1 LDIGAVPAR
10 LVALRLEHA
19 VYLLGV
25 LALVVVAEWY
35 DILGHGLRLEL
46 AQRTAAAIR
55 KKESTM
61 PSMTITNWT
70 ISGPVMMNRAVRT
83 SRHIAARVV
92 VRVFMSVYIRA

>member
-10 LVALRLEHA
+10 LVGLRLEHA
-19 VYLLGV
+19 VNLLGV

-46 AQRTAAAIR
+46 AQSTAAAIR
-55 KKESTM
+55 KKASTM

-70 ISGPVMMNRAVRT
+70 ISGPVMINRAVRT
-83 SRHIAARVV
+83 SRQSAARVV
-92 VRVFMSVYIRA
+92 VRVFMSLGI

>member
-1 LDIGAVPAR
+1 LNVGAVPAR
-10 LVALRLEHA
+10 LVALLLEHA
-19 VYLLGV
+19 VDLLGV

-35 DILGHGLRLEL
+35 EVLGHGLRLEL

-55 KKESTM
+55 KKASTM
-61 PSMTITNWT
+61 PSRTITNWT
-70 ISGPVMMNRAVRT
+70 ISGPVMINRAVRT